1 MLRFYIIRRIGC
13 AVEKVN
19 EASHPDRNYRT
30 QTNHRYLVPLHG
42 RLIAVVFSKSTGAV
56 RTRPLDPIQNVKCNQ
71 SVLVIVGLIV
81 TGQHHLA

>member
-19 EASHPDRNYRT
+19 EASHPDRKYRT
-30 QTNHRYLVPLHG
+30 QTTHRYLVPLHG
-42 RLIAVVFSKSTGAV
+42 RSIAVVFSKSTGAV
-56 RTRPLDPIQNVKCNQ
+56 RTRIPDPFQNVKCSQ

-81 TGQHHLA
+81 TGQHYLA